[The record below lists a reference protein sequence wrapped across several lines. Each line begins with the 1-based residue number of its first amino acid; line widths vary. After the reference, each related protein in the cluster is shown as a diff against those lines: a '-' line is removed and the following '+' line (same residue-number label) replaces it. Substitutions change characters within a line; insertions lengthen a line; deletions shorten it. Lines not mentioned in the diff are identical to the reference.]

1 MHQFPP
7 EPQEPDDEP
16 LEDLDAADEDYEREE
31 PIADDPETWVEFLP
45 AADDT
50 ADEDALHGIKPRR
63 TTGTAKASRTKQ
75 PASKKKKAAPQRK
88 PAGKPKPAASA
99 KLRRSPRRS
108 RRERRRL
115 FKSARQPQKR
125 YARLSAS
132 PLARPSRLP
141 KSRPHP
147 NASRHHYQ
155 NQKHQEK
162 SGRSN

>member
-63 TTGTAKASRTKQ
+63 TPNKAKASRTKQ
-75 PASKKKKAAPQRK
+75 PASKKKRAAPRRK
-88 PAGKPKPAASA
+88 PASKPKPAAKRKAASKPKAQPAQKKKVVQKRKAATKKIRAPKRKPVSQA
-99 KLRRSPRRS
+99 KPAAKKKAAPKRKPT
-108 RRERRRL
+108 RRR
-115 FKSARQPQKR
+115 
-125 YARLSAS
+125 
-132 PLARPSRLP
+132 
-141 KSRPHP
+141 
-147 NASRHHYQ
+147 
-155 NQKHQEK
+155 
-162 SGRSN
+162 